1 MDVDDAPVR
10 IETPTTAPTR
20 GNMIMRKSKE
30 VD

>member
-10 IETPTTAPTR
+10 IETPTMEPTR
-20 GNMIMRKSKE
+20 GDMIVRKSEE